1 MLLPRP
7 LLRAGF
13 VLAAASV
20 LALLPSGAAGD
31 DGVPSTSGGAT
42 DATQAAQTV
51 RVGIKP
57 LDPFVVRS
65 GSQYSGFSIELWDE
79 IARRNGWSTSYV
91 WYDTLP
97 PLLDEV
103 SASRLD
109 VGIAGISI
117 TKDRESRMDFSHPM
131 FNGGLQVIA
140 EQRND
145 ESWLSHLRGLAS
157 PKVGLYLLVLVAM
170 ILIAGNVVW
179 LFERKHEDYVRG
191 VGHGMFRAA
200 GVGLVG
206 ELGEP
211 GHSVGEVARVVWAVV
226 GICFVSAFTASL
238 TTELTV
244 KEITGGIRGVN
255 DLVDKRV
262 VTVRDTTAAQYLTD
276 RRIDFDALDTVE
288 DAFARLNDGRADAMV
303 FDSPVLHHHVEKTGS
318 ERLALIGTVFQ
329 REDYGIAM
337 PTGSPLRKPV
347 NSTLLEMRADGTY
360 DRIYKHY
367 FGEAR

>member
-1 MLLPRP
+1 MLPPRP
-7 LLRAGF
+7 LLRAVF
-13 VLAAASV
+13 VLAAACV

-31 DGVPSTSGGAT
+31 DGVPSRAGEAT

-65 GSQYSGFSIELWDE
+65 GTQYSGFSIELWDE
-79 IARRNGWSTSYV
+79 IAKRNGWTTSYV

-117 TKDRESRMDFSHPM
+117 THDRESRMDFSHPM
-131 FNGGLQVIA
+131 FNAGLQVIA

-145 ESWLSHLRGLAS
+145 DSWLSHLRGLAS
-157 PKVGLYLLVLVAM
+157 PKVGLYLLVLVVA

-179 LFERKHEDYVRG
+179 FLERRHEDYVRG
-191 VGHGMFRAA
+191 VGHGMFRVA

-206 ELGEP
+206 DLGEP
-211 GHSVGEVARVVWAVV
+211 GHSAGEMARVVWAVI

-244 KEITGGIRGVN
+244 KEITGGIRSVN

-262 VTVRDTTAAQYLTD
+262 VTVRGTTAAQYLTD
-276 RRIDFDALDTVE
+276 RRIDFDGVDTVE
-288 DAFARLNDGRADAMV
+288 DAFARLDDGRADAMV
-303 FDSPVLHHHVEKTGS
+303 FDSPVLHHHIEETGS
-318 ERLALIGTVFQ
+318 ERLALIGNVFQ
-329 REDYGIAM
+329 REEYGIAL
-337 PTGSPLRKPV
+337 PAGSALRKPV
-347 NSTLLEMRADGTY
+347 NRALLEMRADGTY
-360 DRIYKHY
+360 DRIYEYY
-367 FGEAR
+367 FGKMR